1 MITEEIKNLLRASP
15 FIPFTIHVSNGATFE
30 VPHPDFAF
38 VPPSGMVVFVFIND
52 VSQRI
57 VGHQITHVTT
67 KGETQVHL

>member
-1 MITEEIKNLLRASP
+1 MITEEIKNLLRATP
-15 FIPFTIHVSNGATFE
+15 FIPFTIHVSNGTTFE

-38 VPPSGMVVFVFIND
+38 VSPNGMVVFVFVKD
-52 VSQRI
+52 VSNRI